1 MPRQR
6 PHTAAYAKRHNA
18 VAPTHS
24 RTYSRDFARRT
35 LRMLKGEYTT
45 RRTHHAG

>member
-6 PHTAAYAKRHNA
+6 PHTAAYTKRHA
-18 VAPTHS
+18 VVPTHS
-24 RTYSRDFARRT
+24 HTYNRDFARRT

-45 RRTHHAG
+45 RGTHHAG